1 MGLKGWTRI
10 NKSGE
15 ARARSQKWL
24 QVKDGD
30 AAQTWKTLVPPRMQQ
45 RDTPH
50 HDRLMM
56 QVRMECARLGYKAK
70 PSYVPQSPRCRPCM
84 RLQSAGHT

>member
-10 NKSGE
+10 NKSGR

-30 AAQTWKTLVPPRMQQ
+30 AAQT
-45 RDTPH
+45 
-50 HDRLMM
+50 
-56 QVRMECARLGYKAK
+56 
-70 PSYVPQSPRCRPCM
+70 
-84 RLQSAGHT
+84 